1 MCEIEKLQML
11 HSVLKLEEL
20 KPVQNLLVQI
30 IILDIVFQ
38 ET

>member
-1 MCEIEKLQML
+1 ML

-38 ET
+38 ETWISLGIWL